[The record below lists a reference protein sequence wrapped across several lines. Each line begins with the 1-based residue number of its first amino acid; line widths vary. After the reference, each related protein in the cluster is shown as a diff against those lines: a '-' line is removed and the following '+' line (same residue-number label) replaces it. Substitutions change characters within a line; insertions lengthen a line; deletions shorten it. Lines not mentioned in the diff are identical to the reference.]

1 MLEQSTT
8 SPGSAA
14 LGHAAQEAPLSQ
26 LRQRIQRIERRH
38 AGLEDAAPALT
49 FGLAPVDAV
58 LGGLSPAALHEIA
71 AASEREIAAAA
82 GFALALTARTAP
94 RALLWIAEDMAL
106 RESGAPYGPGFDE
119 IGLAPETL
127 LIVAAVH
134 ARDVLWAMEEA
145 LRCRAVGAVVGEIRK
160 PGLIDRVAGRRLS
173 LAAAREQRM
182 AVLLHAQP
190 TAQPS
195 PAATRWIVSA
205 APSRS
210 SPQSTGPPAFAA
222 QLVRSRNGRVGSWV
236 LEWNRVAQCFEFAS
250 TYSQSVAE
258 TPADRLRAAGRVA

>member
-1 MLEQSTT
+1 MLEQTT
-8 SPGSAA
+8 RSPAPAEAASAE
-14 LGHAAQEAPLSQ
+14 AAGPLSQ
-26 LRQRIQRIERRH
+26 LRQRIQRIERRY
-38 AGLEDAAPALT
+38 AGLEEGVPALT
-49 FGLAPVDAV
+49 FGLAPLDAA
-58 LGGLSPAALHEIA
+58 LGGLPPAALHEIA
-71 AASEREIAAAA
+71 AESEREIAAAA

-106 RESGAPYGPGFDE
+106 RESGAPYGPGLDE

-127 LIVAAVH
+127 LVVAAVH

-160 PGLIDRVAGRRLS
+160 PDLIDRVAGRRLS

-182 AVLLHAQP
+182 AVLLHAEP

-210 SPQSTGPPAFAA
+210 TPQSTGPPAFTT

-250 TYSQSVAE
+250 TYSQPVAE
-258 TPADRLRAAGRVA
+258 APADRPRTAGWVA